1 MSEIIDSR
9 DLIARIDELQA
20 MRDAHLESIGLPMP
34 EADLD
39 EDEAEELAELLALA
53 DQGIEDW
60 IYGATLIR
68 EDYFVAYAQDL
79 AQDIGAIGRD
89 MQWPLSHID
98 WEAAAD
104 ALKLDYTE
112 VELGGHT
119 YYVRA

>member
-9 DLIARIDELQA
+9 DLIKEIDDLEAMEDHELT
-20 MRDAHLESIGLPMP
+20 
-34 EADLD
+34 ADD
-39 EDEAEELAELLALA
+39 RERLAELRVVAES
-53 DQGIEDW
+53 GIEDW

-68 EDYFVAYAQDL
+68 EDYFVTYAQDL
-79 AQDIGAIGRD
+79 AEDIGAIGRD

-104 ALKLDYTE
+104 ALKVDYTE